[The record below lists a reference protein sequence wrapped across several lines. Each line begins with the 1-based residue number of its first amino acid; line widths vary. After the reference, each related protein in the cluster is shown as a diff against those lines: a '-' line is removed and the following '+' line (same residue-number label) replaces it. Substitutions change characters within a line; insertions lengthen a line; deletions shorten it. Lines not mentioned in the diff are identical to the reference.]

1 MSTEEYGRL
10 WLASSNDTK
19 QNLALLSQEP
29 DPLGATLS
37 RLRDRLQLH
46 VVDIIGG
53 GDLTG
58 QPSTDQGNTF
68 HP

>member
-53 GDLTG
+53 GRLDRTTL
-58 QPSTDQGNTF
+58 N
-68 HP
+68 